1 MGYCLS
7 CGANDPSIT
16 LLKCGDCK
24 RLEKYMEH
32 QEKMNSLNSMHSYS
46 EYESHGAGY
55 QSSGGFFSFIGNL
68 IKLVV
73 GLAIWAVVIAI
84 ALMVIF

>member
-32 QEKMNSLNSMHSYS
+32 QEKISSRSTYRES
-46 EYESHGAGY
+46 EYESRGSGY
-55 QSSGGFFSFIGNL
+55 QSSGGFFSFIGDL
-68 IKLVV
+68 IKLAV
-73 GLAIWAVVIAI
+73 GLAIWAVIIAI
-84 ALMVIF
+84 AIVVMF

>member
-24 RLEKYMEH
+24 RLERYMEH
-32 QEKMNSLNSMHSYS
+32 EEKMNTRTTYS
-46 EYESHGAGY
+46 DSDFGSGY
-55 QSSGGFFSFIGNL
+55 QDSGGFFSFVGNL
-68 IKLVV
+68 IKLAF
-73 GLAIWAVVIAI
+73 GLAIWLVLIAI